1 MRHLSMKNT
10 LFAFLLLMA
19 AADQAAAQAVASIT
33 HLSGVLTVRH
43 PDGSTKL
50 MSVKSEV
57 QRGDT
62 LITEKS
68 TFARLKFN
76 DASEIV
82 LRPGSELRVDQF
94 NYEEAKP
101 ATDSLV
107 VSMLKGG
114 MRAVSGLIGKRNRGV
129 VQYITP
135 TATIGIRGT
144 HFGALYCDG
153 DCADVPTVG
162 GTVPPDGLHVDVA
175 QGAIDLINGAGVVR
189 VNTGEFGYA
198 LTRDSLP
205 ILVSPERGVQVTMPA
220 AISQN
225 KNNSVGGMAKGGNES
240 QCAAQ

>member
-1 MRHLSMKNT
+1 L
-10 LFAFLLLMA
+10 
-19 AADQAAAQAVASIT
+19 
-33 HLSGVLTVRH
+33 
-43 PDGSTKL
+43 DGSTKL

-62 LITEKS
+62 LITERS

-94 NYEEAKP
+94 NYDVAKP
-101 ATDSLV
+101 AEDSLA

-114 MRAVSGLIGKRNRGV
+114 MRAVSGLIGKRNRSA
-129 VQYITP
+129 VQYTTP

-144 HFGALYCDG
+144 HFGAIYCHR
-153 DCADVPTVG
+153 DCDDVPTVG
-162 GTVPPDGLHVDVA
+162 GTVPLDGLHVDVA
-175 QGAIDLINGAGVVR
+175 QGAIDLTNDAGTVL
-189 VNTGEFGYA
+189 VNTGEFGYVM
-198 LTRDSLP
+198 TGSSLP
-205 ILVSPERGVQVTMPA
+205 ILVSPESGVQVTMPA

-225 KNNSVGGMAKGGNES
+225 KDNSVGGMARGGNEA